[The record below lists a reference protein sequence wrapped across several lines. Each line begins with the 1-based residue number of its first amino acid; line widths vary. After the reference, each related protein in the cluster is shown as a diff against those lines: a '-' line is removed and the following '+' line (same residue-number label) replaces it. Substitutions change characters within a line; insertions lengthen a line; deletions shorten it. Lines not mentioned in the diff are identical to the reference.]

1 MKLEEGKFYRHKETD
16 SYIAIVGKVDT
27 TMWGDILV
35 GESPEEP
42 YGLIPIDGTKD
53 SDEWEET
60 TKEEWVKQFAEE
72 EEEEEESETK
82 SADND

>member
-1 MKLEEGKFYRHKETD
+1 MKLEEGKFYKHKETD
-16 SYIAIVGKVDT
+16 SYISIVGKLDT
-27 TMWGDILV
+27 TMWGEILV

-60 TKEEWVKQFAEE
+60 TKEEWAKQFTEE
-72 EEEEEESETK
+72 ADEEPKAVEK
-82 SADND
+82 DA